1 VTAYLRLDPDTIEIR
16 PGFTRDVRNIG
27 HYGTGDLEV
36 TMKTMDDFERAQ
48 SLLQDAYGGG

>member
-16 PGFTRDVRNIG
+16 HGFTRDVRNIG

>member
-1 VTAYLRLDPDTIEIR
+1 MTAYLRLDPDTIEIR